1 MEASNRQFRVR
12 SFGVPQDD
20 GKTKM
25 NMDAH
30 DDHISAAETP
40 SIPAAPQTGA
50 EGVAERIEDLPA
62 PDGAAVMEQMTPEMS
77 ADVAEA
83 LDPETA
89 SQILSEMDAT
99 LAASVIADME
109 VPEAS
114 MVLEAMDPDDRVDI
128 LEHIP
133 APLHD
138 QLVNEM
144 AVLEAAE
151 TRSLEQYPPD
161 TAGGIMTPDVTALP
175 EHLTVNQ
182 AIEEL
187 RRLSEELEQMF
198 YVYVVDSRRHLV
210 GVLSMRDLILAKPDR
225 KLSEIMITSVT
236 GLPATMDQEEVAR
249 LFDKYGYMAMPVVD
263 AKNKLLG
270 IVTVDDVVDVL
281 QEEATEDVQK
291 MFGAGAEERLTSKWQ
306 FSFKMRVWWLVFN
319 LATAFLAGA
328 VVGAFEDTLKSL
340 TLLAIYMPIVA
351 GMGGNAGA
359 QAMAVSIRGLAMG
372 KVDRKQLWQVIW
384 KEMLVGVTTGL
395 VIGLI
400 TAAVALLWHHS
411 QTGWGPSAALGLLV
425 GLALIINHT
434 LATTSGASIPFI
446 MKRLGFDPAQS
457 ATIFATTVTDVGGF
471 FGLFMLAKLFMPWL
485 KG

>member
-1 MEASNRQFRVR
+1 MDVREEDKVDRDETVAAAAADHDARQE
-12 SFGVPQDD
+12 GEE
-20 GKTKM
+20 K
-25 NMDAH
+25 
-30 DDHISAAETP
+30 
-40 SIPAAPQTGA
+40 A

-62 PDGAAVMEQMTPEMS
+62 PDGAAVMERMTPAMS

-89 SQILSEMDAT
+89 AQILSEMDAT

-128 LEHIP
+128 LEHIT

-138 QLVNEM
+138 QLVDEM
-144 AVLEAAE
+144 AALEAAE

-161 TAGGIMTPDVTALP
+161 TAGGIMTPDVTKL
-175 EHLTVNQ
+175 EESLTVQQ

-198 YVYVVDSRRHLV
+198 YVYVVDRRGHLV
-210 GVLSMRDLILAKPDR
+210 GVLSMRDLILAKPGR
-225 KLSEIMITSVT
+225 KLGEIMIPNVSA
-236 GLPATMDQEEVAR
+236 LPATMDQEEVAR

-263 AKNKLLG
+263 ARNRLVG

-291 MFGAGAEERLTSKWQ
+291 MFGAGGEERLTSKWQ
-306 FSFKMRVWWLVFN
+306 FSFRMRVWWLVVN
-319 LATAFLAGA
+319 LATAFLAA
-328 VVGAFEDTLKSL
+328 SVVGAFEDTLKSL

-359 QAMAVSIRGLAMG
+359 QAMAVSIRGLAVG
-372 KVDRKQLWQVIW
+372 KVDRKLLRYVLLRELI
-384 KEMLVGVTTGL
+384 VGLATG
-395 VIGLI
+395 VVVGLI
-400 TAAVALLWHHS
+400 TAAVALVWHHS
-411 QTGWGPSAALGLLV
+411 KAGWGPSVALGAVV
-425 GLALIINHT
+425 GVALIINHA
-434 LATTSGASIPFI
+434 LAGISGAAIPFI
-446 MKRLGFDPAQS
+446 MKKLGFDPAQS

-471 FGLFMLAKLFMPWL
+471 FVLFMLAKVCMRWL
-485 KG
+485 T

>member
-1 MEASNRQFRVR
+1 MDSA
-12 SFGVPQDD
+12 D
-20 GKTKM
+20 GEQKV
-25 NMDAH
+25 DGAREH
-30 DDHISAAETP
+30 DEEIAAEEAPPP
-40 SIPAAPQTGA
+40 SRPETSIDLDAPGMAKA

-62 PDGAAVMEQMTPEMS
+62 PDGAAVMERMTPAMS

-89 SQILSEMDAT
+89 GQILSEMDAT

-128 LEHIP
+128 LEHVP
-133 APLHD
+133 QPLHD
-138 QLVNEM
+138 QLINEM
-144 AVLEAAE
+144 AALEAAE
-151 TRSLEQYPPD
+151 VRSLEQYPPD
-161 TAGGIMTPDVTALP
+161 TAGGIMTTDVTALD
-175 EHLTVNQ
+175 ENLTVEQ

-198 YVYVVDSRRHLV
+198 YVYVVDRRKHLV
-210 GVLSMRDLILAKPDR
+210 GVLSMRDLILARPGR
-225 KLSEIMITSVT
+225 KLNEIMIPNVSA
-236 GLPATMDQEEVAR
+236 LPAPMDQEEVAR

-263 AKNKLLG
+263 AKNRLIG

-291 MFGAGAEERLTSKWQ
+291 MFGAGAEERLNSRWQ
-306 FSFKMRVWWLVFN
+306 FSFKMRVWWLIVN

-328 VVGAFEDTLKSL
+328 VVGAFEDTLHSL

-359 QAMAVSIRGLAMG
+359 QAMAVSIRGLALG
-372 KVDRKQLWQVIW
+372 KVDRKLLWHVMWRELI
-384 KEMLVGVTTGL
+384 VGVATGI
-395 VIGLI
+395 VVGLI
-400 TAAVALLWHHS
+400 TAAVALLWHHNA
-411 QTGWGPSAALGLLV
+411 GLGLVV
-425 GLALIINHT
+425 GLALIVNHT
-434 LATTSGASIPFI
+434 LACTSGAAIPFI
-446 MKRLGFDPAQS
+446 MKKLGFDPAQS

-471 FGLFMLAKLFMPWL
+471 FGLFMLARLL
-485 KG
+485 LGAR

>member
-1 MEASNRQFRVR
+1 MDVR
-12 SFGVPQDD
+12 DEEQ
-20 GKTKM
+20 
-25 NMDAH
+25 H
-30 DDHISAAETP
+30 EREEAAEQESAGVATNAHP
-40 SIPAAPQTGA
+40 PDAP
-50 EGVAERIEDLPA
+50 EGVAEQIEDLPA
-62 PDGAAVMEQMTPEMS
+62 PDGAAVMAKMTPEMS

-89 SQILSEMDAT
+89 AQILSEMDAT

-144 AVLEAAE
+144 AALEAAE

-161 TAGGIMTPDVTALP
+161 TAGGIMTPDVTAL
-175 EHLTVNQ
+175 EETLTVEQ

-198 YVYVVDSRRHLV
+198 YVYVVDQRGHLV
-210 GVLSMRDLILAKPDR
+210 GVLSMRDLILAKPHR
-225 KLSEIMITSVT
+225 TLGEIMIPNVSA
-236 GLPATMDQEEVAR
+236 LPATMDQEEVAR

-263 AKNKLLG
+263 ARARLVG

-291 MFGAGAEERLTSKWQ
+291 MFGAGGEERLTSKWQ
-306 FSFKMRVWWLVFN
+306 FSFRMRVWWLVVN
-319 LATAFLAGA
+319 LATAFLAAA

-359 QAMAVSIRGLAMG
+359 QAMAVSIRGLAVG
-372 KVDRKQLWQVIW
+372 KVDRALLRHVLLR
-384 KEMLVGVTTGL
+384 ELVVGLATGL
-395 VIGLI
+395 VVGVI
-400 TAAVALLWHHS
+400 TATIALLWHHT
-411 QTGWGPSAALGLLV
+411 QAGWPQSVALGAVV
-425 GLALIINHT
+425 GLALVVNHA
-434 LATTSGASIPFI
+434 LAGISGAAIPFI
-446 MKRLGFDPAQS
+446 MNKLGFDPAQS

-471 FGLFMLAKLFMPWL
+471 FVLFMLAKLCMPWL
-485 KG
+485 R

>member
-1 MEASNRQFRVR
+1 MDVR
-12 SFGVPQDD
+12 EEEKVDREETAAAAAAAVD
-20 GKTKM
+20 H
-25 NMDAH
+25 DAR
-30 DDHISAAETP
+30 EE
-40 SIPAAPQTGA
+40 GGEKA

-62 PDGAAVMEQMTPEMS
+62 PDGAAVMERMTPAMS

-89 SQILSEMDAT
+89 AQILSEMDAT

-128 LEHIP
+128 LEHIT

-138 QLVNEM
+138 QLVDEM
-144 AVLEAAE
+144 AALEAAE

-161 TAGGIMTPDVTALP
+161 TAGGIMTPDVTKL
-175 EHLTVNQ
+175 EESLTVQ
-182 AIEEL
+182 EAIEEL

-198 YVYVVDSRRHLV
+198 YVYVVDRRGHLL
-210 GVLSMRDLILAKPDR
+210 GVLSMRDLILAKPAR
-225 KLSEIMITSVT
+225 RLGEIMIPNVSA
-236 GLPATMDQEEVAR
+236 LPATMDQEEVAR

-263 AKNKLLG
+263 ARNRLVG

-291 MFGAGAEERLTSKWQ
+291 MFGAGGEERLTSKWQ
-306 FSFKMRVWWLVFN
+306 FSFRMRVWWLVVN
-319 LATAFLAGA
+319 LATAFLAA
-328 VVGAFEDTLKSL
+328 SVVGAFEDTLKSL

-359 QAMAVSIRGLAMG
+359 QAMAVSIRGLAVG
-372 KVDRKQLWQVIW
+372 KVDRKLLRHVLLRELI
-384 KEMLVGVTTGL
+384 VGLATG
-395 VIGLI
+395 VVVGLI
-400 TAAVALLWHHS
+400 TAAVALVWHHS
-411 QTGWGPSAALGLLV
+411 KAGWGPSVALGGVVGVALV
-425 GLALIINHT
+425 INHA
-434 LATTSGASIPFI
+434 LAGISGAAIPFI
-446 MKRLGFDPAQS
+446 MKKLGFDPAQS

-471 FGLFMLAKLFMPWL
+471 FVLFMLAKVCMRWL
-485 KG
+485 T

>member
-1 MEASNRQFRVR
+1 MTDYGSMSMDEQDEHKASEEMRDEAA
-12 SFGVPQDD
+12 
-20 GKTKM
+20 
-25 NMDAH
+25 AH
-30 DDHISAAETP
+30 
-40 SIPAAPQTGA
+40 QTGA

-62 PDGAAVMEQMTPEMS
+62 PDGAAVMERMTPAMS

-89 SQILSEMDAT
+89 GQILSEMDAT
-99 LAASVIADME
+99 LAASIITDME

-161 TAGGIMTPDVTALP
+161 TAGGIMTPDVTALQ
-175 EHLTVNQ
+175 EHLTVGE

-210 GVLSMRDLILAKPDR
+210 GVLSMRDLILAKPHR
-225 KLSEIMITSVT
+225 KLSEIMISSVT

-291 MFGAGAEERLTSKWQ
+291 MFGAGAEERLNSKWQ

-359 QAMAVSIRGLAMG
+359 QAMAVSIRGLAVG
-372 KVDRKQLWQVIW
+372 KVDRKQLRQVIW
-384 KEMLVGVTTGL
+384 KEMLVGITTGI
-395 VIGLI
+395 VVGLI

-411 QTGWGPSAALGLLV
+411 TYGWRPSAALGLMI
-425 GLALIINHT
+425 GLALVVNHT

-471 FGLFMLAKLFMPWL
+471 FGLFMLAKLFMPLL

>member
-1 MEASNRQFRVR
+1 MDVR
-12 SFGVPQDD
+12 EEDQVDREETAAAAAAAATTVD
-20 GKTKM
+20 H
-25 NMDAH
+25 DAR
-30 DDHISAAETP
+30 E
-40 SIPAAPQTGA
+40 GGEEKA

-62 PDGAAVMEQMTPEMS
+62 PDGAAVMERMTPAMS

-89 SQILSEMDAT
+89 AQILSEMDAT

-128 LEHIP
+128 LEHIT

-161 TAGGIMTPDVTALP
+161 TAGGIMTPDVTKL
-175 EHLTVNQ
+175 EESLTVQQ

-198 YVYVVDSRRHLV
+198 YVYVVDRRGHLV
-210 GVLSMRDLILAKPDR
+210 GVLSMRDLILAKPMR
-225 KLSEIMITSVT
+225 KLGEIMIPNVSA
-236 GLPATMDQEEVAR
+236 LPATMDQEEVAR

-263 AKNKLLG
+263 ARNRLVG

-291 MFGAGAEERLTSKWQ
+291 MFGAGGEERLTSKWQ
-306 FSFKMRVWWLVFN
+306 FSFRMRVWWLVVN
-319 LATAFLAGA
+319 LATAFLAA
-328 VVGAFEDTLKSL
+328 SVVGAFEDTLKSL

-359 QAMAVSIRGLAMG
+359 QAMAVSIRGLAVG
-372 KVDRKQLWQVIW
+372 KVDRKLLRHVLLRELI
-384 KEMLVGVTTGL
+384 VGIATGL
-395 VIGLI
+395 VVGLI
-400 TAAVALLWHHS
+400 TAAVALVWHHS
-411 QTGWGPSAALGLLV
+411 KAGWGPSVALGGVVGVALV
-425 GLALIINHT
+425 INHA
-434 LATTSGASIPFI
+434 LAGISGAAIPFI
-446 MKRLGFDPAQS
+446 MKKLGFDPAQS

-471 FGLFMLAKLFMPWL
+471 FVLFMLAKVCMRWL
-485 KG
+485 T